1 MKGDKDA
8 FNFNRRHDS
17 NNNYTR
23 HTSLHNN
30 LFNNGD
36 IKMWIILALNDVDKP
51 YIHSTYESIIDA
63 LQMHYKLED
72 NNIKNQMV
80 EMEIYNDY

>member
-1 MKGDKDA
+1 
-8 FNFNRRHDS
+8 
-17 NNNYTR
+17 
-23 HTSLHNN
+23 
-30 LFNNGD
+30 
-36 IKMWIILALNDVDKP
+36 MWIILALNDVDKP

-80 EMEIYNDY
+80 EMEIYNDYWRRKRNDFWNVGWTWGDARENKRDSSQKKERTNHS